1 MVPASWVFPLAQAV
15 YSHKLW
21 RKHTCKYLGE
31 MDAAISA
38 TGTRSDT
45 KDQLSYALSFPPAN
59 QELKDHV
66 VHFISLLKYL
76 ECY

>member
-1 MVPASWVFPLAQAV
+1 
-15 YSHKLW
+15 
-21 RKHTCKYLGE
+21 

-76 ECY
+76 ECYW